1 MICVQLSS
9 YEIMCLADFI
19 CSGMT
24 CDKCPFVNGDSCK
37 FHMNRA
43 YIRVNEVV
51 FDILRENP
59 WHIEER
65 KQKFPEQF
73 RVIRP
78 FIYKCTLG

>member
-1 MICVQLSS
+1 MKLTS
-9 YEIMCLADFI
+9 YEITCLDDFI
-19 CSGMT
+19 CSGMI
-24 CDKCPFVNGDSCK
+24 CDKCPFVNWDKCK
-37 FHMNRA
+37 FRTNSA
-43 YIRVNEVV
+43 YMRVNEVV

-59 WHIEER
+59 WYIEER

>member
-1 MICVQLSS
+1 MNLTL
-9 YEIMCLADFI
+9 YEIMCLDDFI

-24 CDKCPFVNGDSCK
+24 CDKCPFVNWDKCE
-37 FHMNRA
+37 FRMNNV
-43 YIRVNEVV
+43 YMRVNEVV